1 MADLAYFIEEMNE
14 TFYAQ
19 IGRKPDWITVG
30 GSYPGA
36 LSAWFKTLYPNHAV
50 GAWSSSA
57 VINAIEDFS

>member
-1 MADLAYFIEEMNE
+1 MNE